1 MIFTETK
8 YKTDHVVKVIHIM
21 IDKFAVDE
29 NDLSYQASF
38 CNDLNIDSLDLV
50 EFIDA
55 IEKEFEI
62 KIPDED
68 AEKLTTVGS
77 VIDYVDKHVN

>member
-8 YKTDHVVKVIHIM
+8 HKTDHVIKIIRIM

-38 CNDLNIDSLDLV
+38 YNDLDIDSLDLI

-77 VIDYVDKHVN
+77 VIDYIDKHVN

>member
-1 MIFTETK
+1 MILTETK
-8 YKTDHVVKVIHIM
+8 NKTDHVIKIIRII

-55 IEKEFEI
+55 IEKEFQI
-62 KIPDED
+62 RIPDED
-68 AEKLTTVGS
+68 AERLTTVGS

>member
-1 MIFTETK
+1 MILTETK
-8 YKTDHVVKVIHIM
+8 NKTDHVVKIIRII

-55 IEKEFEI
+55 IEKEFQI

>member
-8 YKTDHVVKVIHIM
+8 YKTDHVIKIIRIM

-38 CNDLNIDSLDLV
+38 SNDLNIDSLDLV

-68 AEKLTTVGS
+68 AEKLTTVGF

>member
-1 MIFTETK
+1 MILTETK
-8 YKTDHVVKVIHIM
+8 FKTDHVVKVIRIM
-21 IDKFAVDE
+21 IDKFAIDE

-55 IEKEFEI
+55 IEKEF
-62 KIPDED
+62 KVTIPDED
-68 AEKLTTVGS
+68 AERLTTVGS